1 MQLFI
6 KKERG
11 ENMERINVNLGKR
24 SYPIFIE
31 HGILGNISKIVREY
45 FSGRK
50 ILVITDSN
58 VVDLYARQLAAGLE
72 NEGFQTFVEVVPAG
86 EASKSLARAEDLYN
100 AALDHRLDRK
110 SAILALGGGVVGDLA
125 GFIAATYMR
134 GIGFIQVPTTL
145 LAQVDSSV
153 GGKVA
158 VNLPRAKNIV
168 GAFYQPKLVIIDP
181 DTLLSLPEREF
192 AEGLVEVIKY
202 GIIRDEDFFRW
213 LEQYIKNLRQ
223 NTADLVHAIK
233 RSCEIKAAIVS
244 EDEAECG
251 LRMVLNFGHTVGH
264 ALEAVFGYGTLLH
277 GEAVALGMVFEAKIA
292 LNRGLIDE
300 RTFLRIEGL
309 VKSAV
314 PKDLPH
320 RPDPDSLI
328 ESMSFDKKNL
338 NEKITFILPERLGR
352 VAVYSDITAKEILQ
366 AIAP

>member
-1 MQLFI
+1 
-6 KKERG
+6 
-11 ENMERINVNLGKR
+11 MECITVNLGKR

-31 HGILGNISKIVREY
+31 RGILGKIGKIVREH

-72 NEGFQTFVEVVPAG
+72 DEGFQTFVDVVPAG
-86 EASKSLARAEDLYN
+86 ESSKSLGRAEDLYN
-100 AALDHRLDRK
+100 AALDYRLDRK

-125 GFIAATYMR
+125 GFVAATYMR

-168 GAFYQPKLVIIDP
+168 GAFYQPKMVIIDP

-192 AEGLVEVIKY
+192 AEGLAEVIKY

-213 LEQYIKNLRQ
+213 LEQYTENLRQ
-223 NTADLVHAIK
+223 NTTGLVHSIK
-233 RSCEIKAAIVS
+233 RSCEIKAEIVS
-244 EDEAECG
+244 EDEVENG
-251 LRMVLNFGHTVGH
+251 LRMILNFGHTVGH
-264 ALEAVFGYGTLLH
+264 ALETVFGYGTLLH

-292 LNRGLIDE
+292 LHRGLIDE

-314 PKDLPH
+314 PKGLPH

-328 ESMSFDKKNL
+328 ESMSLDKKNL

-352 VAVYSDITAKEILQ
+352 VGVYSDITAEEILQ
-366 AIAP
+366 AVTP

>member
-1 MQLFI
+1 
-6 KKERG
+6 
-11 ENMERINVNLGKR
+11 MERINVNLGKR

-45 FSGRK
+45 FSDRK

-58 VVDLYARQLAAGLE
+58 VVDLYARQIAAGLE

-86 EASKSLARAEDLYN
+86 EVSKSLARAEDLYN

-192 AEGLVEVIKY
+192 AEGLAEVIKY

-233 RSCEIKAAIVS
+233 RSCEIKAEIVS

-352 VAVYSDITAKEILQ
+352 VGVYSDITAKEILQ
-366 AIAP
+366 AIVP